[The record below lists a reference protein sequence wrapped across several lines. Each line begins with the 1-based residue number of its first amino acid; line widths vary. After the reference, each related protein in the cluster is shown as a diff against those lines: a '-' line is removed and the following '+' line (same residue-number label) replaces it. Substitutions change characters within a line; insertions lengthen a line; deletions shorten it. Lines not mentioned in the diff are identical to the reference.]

1 MKRNLSLLALAC
13 TLALALTATVSS
25 RAEEKAASDAK
36 TPAPK
41 EPMYAAGCPSPCEF
55 SVKSHDKAEVA
66 AVLKAHAKS
75 HHHMD
80 MSDKDAEGMIKTK
93 APKKD

>member
-1 MKRNLSLLALAC
+1 MKRNPSSLALAC

-25 RAEEKAASDAK
+25 RADEKAVADAK
-36 TPAPK
+36 APAPK
-41 EPMYAAGCPSPCEF
+41 EPMYSAACPSPCEF

-66 AVLKAHAKS
+66 AVLKTHAKA